1 MQSAFVAAVVADGN
15 EECCGACRC
24 GQPGSF
30 ACRVSNSSA
39 ARAPPPSLPRTQ
51 REDLD
56 LLSPVLTEWGETLS
70 AAKDAQQPSMPSVLD
85 TVSWPPARQ
94 QLVGA
99 GAA

>member
-1 MQSAFVAAVVADGN
+1 MLRGVQVS
-15 EECCGACRC
+15 R
-24 GQPGSF
+24 QPGSL

-39 ARAPPPSLPRTQ
+39 ARALTALTALTAPPPLATLSPRTQ
-51 REDLD
+51 REGLV
-56 LLSPVLTEWGETLS
+56 LFSPVFTEWGETLS
-70 AAKDAQQPSMPSVLD
+70 AAKDAQQPSMPSVPD